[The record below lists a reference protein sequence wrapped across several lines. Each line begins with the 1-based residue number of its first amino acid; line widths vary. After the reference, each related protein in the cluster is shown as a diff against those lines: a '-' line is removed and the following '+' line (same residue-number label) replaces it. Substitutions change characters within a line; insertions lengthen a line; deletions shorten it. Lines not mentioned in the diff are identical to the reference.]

1 MAARHDLSPKA
12 LTAARRHKL
21 AQPKTSGRGSGLTP
35 RVKKAVE
42 LFVFG
47 FEDDKTASV
56 SIASAAEASGL
67 TDRALRAAWQK
78 PAVQA
83 YYQQQMALLRNG
95 EKPASIRTIAAIR
108 DDTGLKNTAA
118 GQRVRLE
125 AAKAF
130 VQDDLTAPAT
140 TNIMINNTIETPGYV
155 IDLSEFVKPEPP
167 HAYDEPRIPQT
178 IDAIP
183 NQDR

>member
-1 MAARHDLSPKA
+1 MAARHDLSPTA
-12 LTAARRHKL
+12 LTAARRRKL

-67 TDRALRAAWQK
+67 TDRALRAAWHK

-83 YYQQQMALLRNG
+83 YYQQQMAMLRNG

-108 DDTGLKNTAA
+108 DDTGLKSTAA
-118 GQRVRLE
+118 GQRVRLD

-130 VQDDLTAPAT
+130 VQDDLAAPAT

-155 IDLSEFVKPEPP
+155 IDLSEFVKPEPS
-167 HAYDEPRIPQT
+167 HAYDEPRIPLT
-178 IDAIP
+178 IDATGS
-183 NQDR
+183 